1 MNRLIATFFYTGLLR
16 PGPGTWGSAAA
27 IPAAW
32 LLHWAGGFPLL
43 ALATLAVFAVGTR
56 AARAESA
63 RLGRH
68 DPGEIVIDEVVGMWI
83 ALFPLSAGLWAAGAP
98 GYLFPWPGWVGGFV
112 MFRLFDIYK
121 PWFVGRLDRRGDIWG
136 LMLDDVAAGVLAAL
150 VVAAAAALAH
160 GVLL

>member
-1 MNRLIATFFYTGLLR
+1 MNRLIATFFYSGLLR

-43 ALATLAVFAVGTR
+43 ALATLAVFAIGTR
-56 AARAESA
+56 AAGAESA

-121 PWFVGRLDRRGDIWG
+121 PWIVGRLDRRGDIWG